1 VTDFD
6 RTTRIGIL
14 HAGRLGASLAVALGE
29 AGYDVRLVHRT
40 QRPHAVA
47 IAERIEGATA
57 TDNAQTVVDGCDV
70 VFVTCV
76 DQRLFKVVKG
86 LRFRAGQA
94 VVHCSGATP
103 VSVLDPALLQGA
115 STGGIHPLQLF
126 PDEHGNDRFQGVT
139 FSLSAEDSD
148 VYEWLTEVAQ
158 SLGGRAIPVS
168 ESERAIYHASAT
180 MVSPLLAGLI
190 GIAVDLWVE
199 LGRSRE
205 EALDA
210 LGPLFGSTVDQ
221 VREKGVPEA
230 ITGPLSRGD
239 VDTIGLHLDVTREAS
254 RDVSRAYAALALAQL
269 SLVEEGRDLPGSDR
283 VRLEELLRAAI
294 ES

>member
-1 VTDFD
+1 VTSVD
-6 RTTRIGIL
+6 RTARIGVL

-29 AGYDVRLVHRT
+29 AGYVVRFVHRT
-40 QRPHAVA
+40 QRSHALA
-47 IAERIEGATA
+47 ITERIEGATA
-57 TDNAQTVVDGCDV
+57 TEDAQVVVDGCDV

-76 DQRLFKVVKG
+76 DQRLAEVVKD

-103 VSVLDPALLQGA
+103 VSVLDSALVQGA
-115 STGGIHPLQLF
+115 SIGGIHPLQLF
-126 PDEHGNDRFQGVT
+126 PDEHGNARFQGIT
-139 FSLSAEDSD
+139 FSLSAEDAE
-148 VYEWLTEVAQ
+148 VYDWLTEVAR
-158 SLGGRAIPVS
+158 SLGGRAIPIS
-168 ESERAIYHASAT
+168 EEERAVYHASAT

-210 LGPLFGSTVDQ
+210 LGPLFSSTVDQ
-221 VREKGVPEA
+221 VSEKGVPAA

-239 VDTIGLHLDVTREAS
+239 VDTIGLHLEVTRKAS
-254 RDVSRAYAALALAQL
+254 PDVSRAYAALALAQL

-283 VRLEELLRAAI
+283 VRLEELLRAAV